1 LQLINDILDLSK
13 IEAGK
18 AALFIDDVSVKN
30 IASDLENL
38 FVVVAE
44 EKGINY
50 KVTIEAGVP
59 ETIKSDKQKVEQIL
73 KNLLSNAFKFIPGKG
88 KVELTFKPA
97 TKDGVDYLSMCV
109 SDTGIGISA
118 KDQSKIFEA
127 FQQAD
132 GATNRKFGGT
142 GLGLSI
148 TRELTRLLNGTVTLE
163 SREGFGSTFTVLIP
177 VDGTATGNKEDG
189 KGIMT
194 LSSSHEVAKQTNIS
208 DDRKDIKQG
217 DKVMLIIEDDE
228 LFALVL
234 KGFAVEKGY
243 KTVVALKGD
252 EGLYYARKYKPSAII
267 LDMSLPVIDGSSL
280 LQIFK
285 SEPDLKNI
293 PVHIISASA
302 NVKFDALGALAIF
315 EKPIDKETIEKAFT
329 LIEEYKKSALKR
341 ILLLSDNDLKDEVL
355 PLLKSKNNYDVK
367 CDVVTTVPEA
377 LDKTQSAKYDCI
389 IADIKSDVDKGISDI
404 RNLYEQ
410 LLPQHIPTI
419 IYLDA
424 DITAANELTLKK
436 MADVVV
442 RKSGLS
448 TSRLMDELELFL
460 HKVQEDDAP
469 APIKNISAATTD
481 NSLQGKKVLIV
492 DDDMRNVFAL
502 TAALEQEQME
512 IFSASD
518 GREALDALQRNDGI
532 DIVLMDIMMP
542 EMDGYEAMQII
553 RKEMMLTKL
562 PVIALTAKAM
572 AGDKE
577 KCMEAGASDYI
588 TKPVDTQKLISLI
601 RVWLS

>member
-1 LQLINDILDLSK
+1 
-13 IEAGK
+13 
-18 AALFIDDVSVKN
+18 
-30 IASDLENL
+30 
-38 FVVVAE
+38 
-44 EKGINY
+44 
-50 KVTIEAGVP
+50 
-59 ETIKSDKQKVEQIL
+59 
-73 KNLLSNAFKFIPGKG
+73 
-88 KVELTFKPA
+88 
-97 TKDGVDYLSMCV
+97 
-109 SDTGIGISA
+109 
-118 KDQSKIFEA
+118 
-127 FQQAD
+127 
-132 GATNRKFGGT
+132 
-142 GLGLSI
+142 
-148 TRELTRLLNGTVTLE
+148 
-163 SREGFGSTFTVLIP
+163 
-177 VDGTATGNKEDG
+177 
-189 KGIMT
+189 
-194 LSSSHEVAKQTNIS
+194 
-208 DDRKDIKQG
+208 
-217 DKVMLIIEDDE
+217 
-228 LFALVL
+228 
-234 KGFAVEKGY
+234 
-243 KTVVALKGD
+243 
-252 EGLYYARKYKPSAII
+252 
-267 LDMSLPVIDGSSL
+267 

-285 SEPDLKNI
+285 SEPALKNI